1 MPPGPA
7 IRGAKRKY
15 LARER
20 DAECRPVRAPV
31 QLTETHPLPPA
42 IAESGRRNHQ
52 ITNKMNQKHTVT
64 VPQYGIT
71 IAAGSLAKLANG
83 AVTIAVGETTVFVAA
98 TAATTMRPGQDF
110 FPLTVDYREKYSA
123 AGRFPGGYFKREG
136 RPSEKEILTSRLC
149 DRPCRPLFPEGFLN
163 EVQIIGLLLSADQIN
178 ESDILM
184 LNGASAA
191 LAISDIPWNGPIAA
205 ARIGQVDGQ
214 FVVNPTID
222 QMFSSTLDLIYVG
235 TEKDMLMIEGSA
247 DQIPEERFV
256 EALAF
261 AHEAIQPII
270 NAIKELTGLVGKTK
284 AHFDL
289 VTAKPESREIIERVV
304 GPKISEAIFGK
315 EKAIRSAN
323 IKKLR
328 EEARACLVSE
338 LGEGKFAEHEISVVF
353 EDLQYT
359 AYRKTVIERGVRAD
373 GRDATS
379 LRPIACQTGVL
390 PRVHGSAIFERG
402 DTQGLVVTTLGPTK
416 EAQDMDG
423 LTGGATSKSFIL
435 HYNMPP
441 FTVGET
447 GRFIG
452 PGRREIGHGAL
463 AERSLVPVLPPED
476 AFPYSIRVVAELM
489 ASNGSTSM
497 ASVCGGCLAL
507 MDAGVPIIAPVAGI
521 SCGLM
526 TTNAADGS
534 IEKSVIITDI
544 LGEED
549 HFGDMDFKLAGTTKG
564 ITGFQL
570 DLKINGLPFE
580 IAKAAVFQARTAR
593 IEILKIMMAALPAPR
608 ANLSKYAPRI
618 QTIQI
623 DPEKIG
629 LLIGPGGKTIRR
641 ITETTGAQIDIAEDD
656 SGKVF
661 IYSNNADAMNRAIEE
676 IDSLCGGGS
685 QIEVDKL
692 YHGRVTGIKEFGCFV
707 ECVAGKEGL
716 VHISELADFR
726 VRRTEDVVK
735 MGDMIWVKCVGVDE
749 RTGKVRLSRRAALK
763 EMEEKKSEPQPEPAA
778 QA

>member
-1 MPPGPA
+1 
-7 IRGAKRKY
+7 
-15 LARER
+15 
-20 DAECRPVRAPV
+20 
-31 QLTETHPLPPA
+31 
-42 IAESGRRNHQ
+42 
-52 ITNKMNQKHTVT
+52 MNQKHTAS
-64 VPQYGIT
+64 VPEYGIT
-71 IAAGSLAKLANG
+71 FATGSIAKFANG
-83 AVTIAVGETTVFVAA
+83 AVTVTTGETIVFVAA

-163 EVQIIGLLLSADQIN
+163 EVQIIGLLLSADQSH
-178 ESDILM
+178 ESDISM
-184 LNGASAA
+184 INGASAA
-191 LAISDIPWNGPIAA
+191 LALSDIPWGGPIAA
-205 ARIGQVDGQ
+205 VRVGQIDGQ
-214 FVVNPTID
+214 FVVNPTIE

-235 TEKDMLMIEGSA
+235 NDKDMLMIEGSA
-247 DQIPEERFV
+247 DQMPEDRFI

-261 AHEAIQPII
+261 AHQAIQPII
-270 NAIKELTGLVGKTK
+270 KAIRDLVAVAGKPK
-284 AHFDL
+284 AKFDL
-289 VTAKPESREIIERVV
+289 VTATPAARAIIERVAA
-304 GPKISEAIFGK
+304 GKISEAIFGK
-315 EKAIRSAN
+315 EKAVRSAN
-323 IKKLR
+323 IKALKD
-328 EEARACLVSE
+328 EAKAALVAE
-338 LGEGKFAEHEISVVF
+338 LGETGFAEHELSVVF
-353 EDLQYT
+353 EELQYK
-359 AYRKTVIERGVRAD
+359 AYRHTVLQRGVRAD
-373 GRDATS
+373 GRDAKS
-379 LRPIACQTGVL
+379 LRPLSAQVGVL

-402 DTQGLVVTTLGPTK
+402 DTQALVITTLGPTK

-447 GRFIG
+447 GRFTG

-476 AFPYSIRVVAELM
+476 AFPYTIRVTSEVM

-526 TTNAADGS
+526 TDNNADGS
-534 IEKSVIITDI
+534 IGKWVTVTDI

-570 DLKINGLPFE
+570 DLKINGLPFD
-580 IAKAAVFQARTAR
+580 IAKAAIHQAREAR
-593 IEILKIMMAALPAPR
+593 VEILRVMLASLPAPR
-608 ANLSKYAPRI
+608 ASLSQYAPRI

-661 IYSNNADAMNRAIEE
+661 IYSNNADAMNRAVQE
-676 IDSLCGGGS
+676 IDALCGGGA
-685 QIEVDKL
+685 QIEVGKL
-692 YHGRVTGIKEFGCFV
+692 YNGRVTGIKEFGAFV
-707 ECVAGKEGL
+707 ECMPGKEGL
-716 VHISELADFR
+716 CHISELADFR

-735 MGDMIWVKCVGVDE
+735 MGEMIWVKCVGIDE
-749 RTGKVRLSRRAALK
+749 RSGKVRLSRKAAMK
-763 EMEEKKSEPQPEPAA
+763 EMEEKPVPTPTI
-778 QA
+778 

>member
-1 MPPGPA
+1 
-7 IRGAKRKY
+7 
-15 LARER
+15 
-20 DAECRPVRAPV
+20 
-31 QLTETHPLPPA
+31 
-42 IAESGRRNHQ
+42 
-52 ITNKMNQKHTVT
+52 MNQKHTVT
-64 VPQYGIT
+64 VPEYGIT

-83 AVTIAVGETTVFVAA
+83 AVTITTGETTVFVAA

-163 EVQIIGLLLSADQIN
+163 EVQIIGLLLSADQVH
-178 ESDILM
+178 EADISM

-214 FVVNPTID
+214 FVVNPTIE
-222 QMFSSTLDLIYVG
+222 QMFASSLDLIYVG

-247 DQIPEERFV
+247 DQIPEDRFI

-270 NAIKELTGLVGKTK
+270 KAIKELTVLHGKPK

-289 VTAKPESREIIERVV
+289 MTAKPATRAIIERVA
-304 GPKISEAIFGK
+304 GDKISEAIFGK
-315 EKAIRSAN
+315 EKAVRSAN
-323 IKKLR
+323 VKALK
-328 EEARACLVSE
+328 EAAKAALVAE
-338 LGEGKFAEHEISVVF
+338 LGVGNFADHELGVVF
-353 EDLQYT
+353 EELQYN
-359 AYRKTVIERGVRAD
+359 AYRKTVLERGVRAD
-373 GRDATS
+373 GRDAKS
-379 LRPIACQTGVL
+379 LRPITSQTGVL

-402 DTQGLVVTTLGPTK
+402 DTQALVITTLGPTK

-423 LTGGATSKSFIL
+423 LTGGATSKSFML

-497 ASVCGGCLAL
+497 ASICGGCLSL

-526 TTNAADGS
+526 TSNHADGS
-534 IEKSVIITDI
+534 IDKAVVITDI

-570 DLKINGLPFE
+570 DLKIKGLPFE
-580 IAKAAVFQARTAR
+580 IAKTAVHQAREAR
-593 IEILKIMMAALPAPR
+593 IEILKKMLESLPAPR

-641 ITETTGAQIDIAEDD
+641 ITETTGAQIDIGDDD

-676 IDSLCGGGS
+676 IDSLCGGGA

-763 EMEEKKSEPQPEPAA
+763 EMEEKKATEPQPEPAA

>member
-1 MPPGPA
+1 
-7 IRGAKRKY
+7 
-15 LARER
+15 
-20 DAECRPVRAPV
+20 
-31 QLTETHPLPPA
+31 
-42 IAESGRRNHQ
+42 
-52 ITNKMNQKHTVT
+52 MNQKHIVT
-64 VPQYGIT
+64 IPEYGIT

-83 AVTIAVGETTVFVAA
+83 AVTVTTGETIVFVAA

-123 AGRFPGGYFKREG
+123 AGRFPGGYFKRER

-163 EVQIIGLLLSADQIN
+163 EVQIIGLLLSADQIH
-178 ESDILM
+178 EADISM

-191 LAISDIPWNGPIAA
+191 LSISDIPWNGPIAA

-222 QMFSSTLDLIYVG
+222 QMFASTLDLIYVG
-235 TEKDMLMIEGSA
+235 TEQDMLMIEGSA
-247 DQIPEERFV
+247 DQIPEERFI

-261 AHEAIQPII
+261 AHQAIQPII
-270 NAIKELTGLVGKTK
+270 RAIKELTALVGKK
-284 AHFDL
+284 KSHFDL
-289 VTAKPESREIIERVV
+289 VTAKPASRAIIERVAAA
-304 GPKISEAIFGK
+304 KIADAIYGK
-315 EKAIRSAN
+315 EKAVRSAN
-323 IKKLR
+323 IKALK
-328 EEARACLVSE
+328 EEAKAALVAE
-338 LGEGKFAEHEISVVF
+338 LGVGNFADHEVGVVF
-353 EDLQYT
+353 EELQYVE
-359 AYRKTVIERGVRAD
+359 YRKTVLERGVRAD
-373 GRDATS
+373 GRNAAS
-379 LRPIACQTGVL
+379 LRPIVCETGVL
-390 PRVHGSAIFERG
+390 PRVHGSAVFERG
-402 DTQGLVVTTLGPTK
+402 DTQALVIVTLGPTK

-423 LTGGATSKSFIL
+423 LTGGATSKSFML

-463 AERSLVPVLPPED
+463 AERSLVPILPPED

-497 ASVCGGCLAL
+497 ASICGGCLAL

-534 IEKSVIITDI
+534 IERSVVITDI

-570 DLKINGLPFE
+570 DLKIKGLPFE
-580 IAKAAVFQARTAR
+580 IAKTAVFQAREAR
-593 IEILKIMMAALPAPR
+593 IEILKKMLAAIPAPR

-641 ITETTGAQIDIAEDD
+641 ITETTGAQIDIGDDD

-661 IYSNNADAMNRAIEE
+661 IYSNNSEAMNRAIEE
-676 IDSLCGGGS
+676 IDALCGGGS

-692 YHGRVTGIKEFGCFV
+692 YHGRVTGIKEFGAFV
-707 ECVAGKEGL
+707 ECMPGKEGL

-763 EMEEKKSEPQPEPAA
+763 EMEEKKPEGQAQAQPEPAA

>member
-1 MPPGPA
+1 
-7 IRGAKRKY
+7 
-15 LARER
+15 
-20 DAECRPVRAPV
+20 
-31 QLTETHPLPPA
+31 
-42 IAESGRRNHQ
+42 
-52 ITNKMNQKHTVT
+52 MNQKHIIS
-64 VPQYGIT
+64 VPEARLT
-71 IAAGSLAKLANG
+71 FATGSLAKFANG
-83 AVTIAVGETTVFVAA
+83 AVTVTVGETTVFVAA
-98 TAATTMRPGQDF
+98 TAATTLRPGQDF
-110 FPLTVDYREKYSA
+110 FPLTVDYREKYAA

-163 EVQIIGLLLSADQIN
+163 EVQVIGLLLSADQAN
-178 ESDILM
+178 ESDISM

-191 LAISDIPWNGPIAA
+191 LALSDIPWNGPIGAV
-205 ARIGQVDGQ
+205 RIGQVDGQ
-214 FVVNPTID
+214 FVINPSIE
-222 QMFSSTLDLIYVG
+222 QMFASNLDLIYVG
-235 TEKDMLMIEGSA
+235 TAKYMLMIEGSA
-247 DQIPEERFV
+247 DQITEERFI
-256 EALAF
+256 EALEF
-261 AHEAIQPII
+261 AHGAIQPILKAI
-270 NAIKELTGLVGKTK
+270 NDLVAIAGKTK
-284 AHFDL
+284 VKFDL
-289 VTAKPESREIIERVV
+289 VTAKPASRAIIERVAGNRV
-304 GPKISEAIFGK
+304 SDAIFGK

-323 IKKLR
+323 IKLLK
-328 EEARACLVSE
+328 EEAKAALVAE
-338 LGEGKFAEHEISVVF
+338 LGEKGFAEHEIGVVF
-353 EDLQYT
+353 EELQYK
-359 AYRKTVIERGVRAD
+359 AYRQTVLERGVRSD
-373 GRDATS
+373 GRDAKS
-379 LRPIACQTGVL
+379 LRPITCETGVL

-402 DTQGLVVTTLGPTK
+402 DTQGLVIVTLGPTK

-476 AFPYSIRVVAELM
+476 AFPYSIRVTSEIM

-497 ASVCGGCLAL
+497 ASICGGCLAL

-526 TTNAADGS
+526 TENAADGS
-534 IEKSVIITDI
+534 ISKWVTITDI

-549 HFGDMDFKLAGTTKG
+549 HFGDMDFKIAGTTKG
-564 ITGFQL
+564 ITVFQL

-580 IAKAAVFQARTAR
+580 IAKAAIYQAKDAR
-593 IEILKIMMAALPAPR
+593 IEILRKMLAALPAPR

-661 IYSNNADAMNRAIEE
+661 IYSNNAEAMNRAVQE
-676 IDSLCGGGS
+676 IDGLCGGGS
-685 QIEVDKL
+685 QIEVGKL
-692 YHGRVTGIKEFGCFV
+692 YQGRVTGIKDFGAFV
-707 ECVAGKEGL
+707 ECMPGKEGL

-735 MGDMIWVKCVGVDE
+735 LGDMIWVKCVGVDE
-749 RTGKVRLSRRAALK
+749 RTGKVRLSRKAAVK
-763 EMEEKKSEPQPEPAA
+763 EMETAKPEAAPAGA
-778 QA
+778 ATPPSA